1 MVTTIGTDSD
11 LKTLVEN
18 MIILEHDAIAAY
30 DATIE
35 RLESATHKAKITEF
49 RGDHQRHLR
58 ELQDMARSSGAN
70 IPAEGDMKQILTT
83 GKVMLANLMGGDGAL
98 LKAMSSNENDTIQ
111 AYKQASENSVVPA
124 EHRPLFQ
131 RGLEDERKHQAYM
144 DSAAQQAA

>member
-11 LKTLVEN
+11 FKSLVEN

-30 DATIE
+30 TTTIE
-35 RLESATHKAKITEF
+35 RLESATHKTKITEF
-49 RGDHQRHLR
+49 RSDHERHLR
-58 ELQDMARSSGAN
+58 ELHDMARTCGAN

-83 GKVMLANLMGGDGAL
+83 GKVKLAGMMGGDGAL
-98 LKAMSSNENDTIQ
+98 LKAMGSNENDTIQ

-124 EHRPLFQ
+124 EHRPVFQ

-144 DSAAQQAA
+144 ESAAQQAA